1 MKPSDLVLAVPV
13 MMIWGGNFVAVRIG
27 VLEMPPI
34 FFVSLRFACVFLLLV
49 PFVSWPRGRLRD
61 LVVLSFFLGT
71 LHFALTFTASRYIE
85 AGTMAIVSQLQAV
98 FAALLARLWFN
109 ERLKALGWT
118 GMAIALAGIVLI
130 AGEPAVGVGLWALP
144 VAVLG
149 YFGNALYQ
157 AHLKRVKS
165 LAPNELN
172 CWVSLLIVPQT
183 LALSLALE
191 HDQWEAIR
199 DISWIGFGALF
210 YQVIPMVMISY
221 WVWYRLLYRYPL
233 TRVAPFQML
242 MPVFGMLAGTLL
254 LSEPLTTLKVI
265 GGAATVIGVS
275 MIVLRPEVTPKTT
288 PGA

>member
-1 MKPSDLVLAVPV
+1 MKLSDLVLAVAV
-13 MMIWGGNFVAVRIG
+13 MMIWGGNFVAVRLG

-34 FFVSLRFACVFLLLV
+34 FFVTLRFACVFLLMV
-49 PFVSWPRGRLRD
+49 PFVPWPRGRLRD
-61 LVVLSFFLGT
+61 LVILSFILGS
-71 LHFALTFTASRYIE
+71 LHFALTFTASRYID

-98 FAALLARLWFN
+98 FAALLARLWFS

-130 AGEPAVGVGLWALP
+130 AGEPAVSDGLWALP
-144 VAVLG
+144 LAVLG
-149 YFGNALYQ
+149 YAGNALYQ
-157 AHLKRVKS
+157 AHLKRIKS
-165 LAPNELN
+165 LSPNELN
-172 CWVSLLIVPQT
+172 CWVSMLIVPQT

-191 HDQWEAIR
+191 HDHWEAIR
-199 DISWIGFGALF
+199 EISWIGIGALF

-254 LSEPLTTLKVI
+254 LNEPLTTLKVI

-275 MIVLRPEVTPKTT
+275 MIVLRPEVTPKTW